1 MCGRWGGD
9 VFGGASP
16 IFWRFLYGVQ
26 RMVYC
31 SLLSGCSAPLLP
43 LCFPSARHRLPMALP
58 SRMPRHYWHTWFSGH
73 QSAIP
78 KTWQLSAIYVE
89 ADLYRVEIAIYIPG
103 IERIWRASGYT
114 GEHLVHMHPVN
125 VWFLGE
131 GFPSSTDEET
141 SGNTS
146 RGLIPSLT
154 ILVQC
159 RFITFESN
167 MLMFT
172 GFEHDFILVYI
183 LYWSAYVCLYAEL
196 DYICTIYERK
206 QN

>member
-1 MCGRWGGD
+1 MFSVAHSRFFG
-9 VFGGASP
+9 VFSMGCNGWCTAH
-16 IFWRFLYGVQ
+16 
-26 RMVYC
+26 C
-31 SLLSGCSAPLLP
+31 SLDALP
-43 LCFPSARHRLPMALP
+43 LCS
-58 SRMPRHYWHTWFSGH
+58 
-73 QSAIP
+73 
-78 KTWQLSAIYVE
+78 LSASPLLVIVCLWPYPPACPVTIDIHGL
-89 ADLYRVEIAIYIPG
+89 AAISLRSLKLDSCRDLCCSGFVPGRNCDLCTGYRTHL
-103 IERIWRASGYT
+103 ERIWRASGYT

>member
-1 MCGRWGGD
+1 MPPKHTYVRGSSHW
-9 VFGGASP
+9 FAPSHPTSHPYPLAPPASP
-16 IFWRFLYGVQ
+16 LLFIVFLWPHPSACPVTIDIHGCAPIGL
-26 RMVYC
+26 RSLKNSC
-31 SLLSGCSAPLLP
+31 LFRSLL
-43 LCFPSARHRLPMALP
+43 
-58 SRMPRHYWHTWFSGH
+58 
-73 QSAIP
+73 Q
-78 KTWQLSAIYVE
+78 
-89 ADLYRVEIAIYIPG
+89 
-103 IERIWRASGYT
+103 RIWRASGYT

-131 GFPSSTDEET
+131 GFPSSADGET